1 MDYQYRDG
9 RNPYGSRG
17 GYVSSDRRM
26 RDRAR
31 GRRDY
36 ARRSDYARRG
46 DYARGRRDYGDYA
59 ENEGQTYRE
68 PCVRYSNSAY
78 GVPVSPAEDEARY
91 DRARYDSANRYDRAH
106 YDGAEYRPIEI
117 MGRFGGYY
125 SMDESDYRRGD
136 YNRYDYNRYN
146 DYGGYGMDYA
156 ENDDLKYYEK
166 KLLSQLDEKQKMM
179 LKKEEV
185 IKKAEQNNVRFED
198 YDEEE
203 FYIVVLM
210 MATDFGKTLG
220 SSSPDTYI
228 KMAKNWLE
236 DDDASL
242 KYSDKLYEYLDRIV
256 DGR

>member
-1 MDYQYRDG
+1 MDYRYRDG

-36 ARRSDYARRG
+36 ARRSDYAIRG

-59 ENEGQTYRE
+59 ESEVQGQTYRE

-91 DRARYDSANRYDRAH
+91 DRANRYDRGH

-210 MATDFGKTLG
+210 MVTDFGKTLG
-220 SSSPDTYI
+220 SSNPDTYI

-242 KYSDKLYEYLDRIV
+242 KYGDKLYEYLDRIV